1 VAQDQRRRHHGAGS
15 PAQRLHPL
23 TEVRAIQKFAY
34 RAYSPRGGLEEKV
47 ITGNTAATVHRS
59 LMDRG
64 YRVVSV
70 RPARNGWRWIYREL
84 PTFFRVSTADLVLF
98 SRQLS
103 TFLRVG
109 VPITD
114 AIRLLQ
120 SASGSGAFR
129 AALSDI
135 CEDLDAGEAFS
146 TSIHHHPSVF
156 NKLYVDMVR
165 AAEYSGTLDKV
176 LAQVASY
183 LQRQDSAIKRL
194 RSAMIYPA
202 IILVLAF
209 AVCAIL
215 IIFVLPNFVNIFH
228 EFKAQLP
235 LPTRVLLAV
244 GVFAQTWRIEIVLG
258 IFFAIVAVLV
268 FMQTRQGRVFLDYFV
283 LRLPVLGSIVKYA
296 IIERFT
302 RTLSTMLKAGI
313 PISQTFDVAIAA
325 AGNIKYTRRLESV
338 RQRMVTGDGFSA
350 PLEATGL
357 FEPMMIR
364 MIKVGEETGT
374 LDSSLEQIAD
384 FLSEEMDYKVRNMIA
399 LMEPALVIA
408 VGGAVGFVAVSV
420 ILPMYGLLQAV
431 K

>member
-1 VAQDQRRRHHGAGS
+1 VLAGD
-15 PAQRLHPL
+15 
-23 TEVRAIQKFAY
+23 
-34 RAYSPRGGLEEKV
+34 
-47 ITGNTAATVHRS
+47 TAAAVHRG
-59 LMDRG
+59 LLDQG
-64 YRVVSV
+64 YRVMSV

-103 TFLRVG
+103 TFIRVG

-114 AIRLLQ
+114 AIKLLQ
-120 SASGSGAFR
+120 TATGSGAFR
-129 AALSDI
+129 AALEDI

-146 TSIHHHPSVF
+146 TSIRHHPNVF
-156 NKLYVDMVR
+156 NQLYVDMVR

-176 LAQVASY
+176 LSQVAVY
-183 LQRQDSAIKRL
+183 LQRQDTAIKKL
-194 RSAMIYPA
+194 RSALIYPA
-202 IILVLAF
+202 IILTLAI
-209 AVCAIL
+209 AVCTIL
-215 IIFVLPNFVNIFH
+215 IVFVLPNFVSIFK
-228 EFKAQLP
+228 EFGQKLP
-235 LPTRVLLAV
+235 LPTQILLNV
-244 GVFAQTWRIEIVLG
+244 GAFAQVWQIEIVIGL
-258 IFFAIVAVLV
+258 FAAIVIVLV
-268 FMQTRQGRVFLDYFV
+268 FSWSRPGKVFWDYALV
-283 LRLPVLGSIVKYA
+283 RLPVLGSIVTYG

-325 AGNIKYTRRLESV
+325 AGNIKYRRGLESV
-338 RQRMVTGDGFSA
+338 KQRMITGDGFSA

-357 FEPMMIR
+357 FAPMMIR

-399 LMEPALVIA
+399 LMEPTLVIA

-420 ILPMYGLLQAV
+420 ILPMYGLLRAV
-431 K
+431 H

>member
-1 VAQDQRRRHHGAGS
+1 
-15 PAQRLHPL
+15 
-23 TEVRAIQKFAY
+23 
-34 RAYSPRGGLEEKV
+34 
-47 ITGNTAATVHRS
+47 
-59 LMDRG
+59 
-64 YRVVSV
+64 
-70 RPARNGWRWIYREL
+70 
-84 PTFFRVSTADLVLF
+84 
-98 SRQLS
+98 
-103 TFLRVG
+103 
-109 VPITD
+109 
-114 AIRLLQ
+114 
-120 SASGSGAFR
+120 
-129 AALSDI
+129 
-135 CEDLDAGEAFS
+135 
-146 TSIHHHPSVF
+146 VF

-258 IFFAIVAVLV
+258 IFVAIVSVLV
-268 FMQTRQGRVFLDYFV
+268 FMQTRQGRVFWDYFL

-408 VGGAVGFVAVSV
+408 VGGAVGFVAISV

>member
-1 VAQDQRRRHHGAGS
+1 MIAG
-15 PAQRLHPL
+15 
-23 TEVRAIQKFAY
+23 
-34 RAYSPRGGLEEKV
+34 
-47 ITGNTAATVHRS
+47 NNAATVHRQ

-70 RPARNGWRWIYREL
+70 RPARNGWRWVYREF
-84 PTFFRVSTADLVLF
+84 PTFFRVRTADLVLF

-114 AIRLLQ
+114 AIKLLQ

-129 AALSDI
+129 AALEDI
-135 CEDLDAGEAFS
+135 GEDLDAGEAFS

-156 NKLYVDMVR
+156 NELYVDMVR

-176 LAQVASY
+176 LAQVAAY
-183 LQRQDSAIKRL
+183 LQRQDTALRKL

-202 IILVLAF
+202 IILTLAL
-209 AVCAIL
+209 AVCTIL
-215 IIFVLPNFVNIFH
+215 IVFVLPNFVSIFH

-235 LPTRVLLAV
+235 LPTRILLGL
-244 GVFAQTWRIEIVLG
+244 GVFAQHWRIQIVLG
-258 IFFAIVAVLV
+258 LFIAIVGILL
-268 FMQTRQGRVFLDYFV
+268 FMQSRPGRVFWSYAL
-283 LRLPVLGSIVKYA
+283 LRLPVLGPIVSYA

-325 AGNIKYTRRLESV
+325 AGNIKFRRRLESV

-357 FEPMMIR
+357 FAPMMIR

-374 LDSSLEQIAD
+374 LDASLEQIAD

-399 LMEPALVIA
+399 LMEPALVIS
-408 VGGAVGFVAVSV
+408 VGGVVGFVAVSV